1 MISHLFI
8 DKPIFASVISILITL
23 AGLVALKNLPI
34 EQYPN
39 ITPPQVVV
47 STSFTGADANTVA
60 ENVASPIEQEVN
72 GVENMIYM
80 YSQNSSS
87 GEMILNVF
95 FEIGSNPDMA
105 QVNVQN
111 RVNTALPRLPQEVQ
125 RIGVTVDK
133 QTPNILL
140 FINVQS
146 RDGSLDDIFV
156 SNYTS
161 INIVDEL
168 LRVDGVSD
176 AQVVGARDYSMRLWL
191 RPDRMAQLAITATD
205 VVNAIQ
211 EQNQQFAIGQIG
223 QAPTPH
229 PVEMTI
235 PVIAKGRLATPEEF
249 ENIILRANPD
259 GSMVLLK
266 DIGRAELGAQDYS
279 VNTRLDGKSTAA
291 IAIYQQYGANALDV
305 AERVKATMQRLE
317 KNFPQ
322 GLSYSIP
329 YDTTKF
335 IQASIKE
342 VVRTIFEAAILV
354 VIVTFIFLQNIRATL
369 VPILALIVSIIG
381 TFAGMYLLG
390 FSINT
395 LTLFGLVLAI
405 GIVVDDAIVVIEN
418 VERNIREFGYSARE
432 AAIHAMEEVTGPII
446 AIVFVLC
453 AVFVPV
459 AFLGGIAGQLYRQ
472 FAITIAISVIISGIV
487 ALTLSPAIAALLLR
501 KQIKPG
507 RFANFFNYYFDRFTQ
522 AYLRV
527 TQWVIHRTYLS
538 FAIFFALII
547 GLMLLAHFIPT
558 SFVPNEDQG
567 YLMAISNLPD
577 GSSLDRT
584 TAVDEKIYEIAKK
597 NEAVE
602 HMVSL
607 SGFSLLDGLNRTTVG
622 ANFLVLKDWD
632 ERTTRS
638 TQLNALLKFFNE
650 QYSKIT
656 EALIL
661 TFNPPAIQGLGTVGG
676 FEFWIENRG
685 ASGIEGLSQ
694 AVGEFLE
701 KSMNYPSL
709 ANLSTTFQADNMQL
723 FVDLDRYKA
732 RSYGVSIA
740 DVFQTLQVLLG
751 SLYVNDFNKFG
762 RTFRVTAQAEPAYR
776 YKIDDIGEVY
786 VRSSTGDMIPM
797 KSLVTLKYVSGPT
810 IVSRFNG
817 FNGARILGQAAPGYS
832 SGQAMSA
839 MEEIAR
845 KILPQDM
852 TFAWSG
858 ESFQEKATGGTA
870 SSVLLGG
877 IVVVFL
883 VLAALYEKW
892 SLPFAIILA
901 VPFGLFGAFLA
912 ILLRGISNDVYFQV
926 GLVTLIA
933 LSAKNAILI
942 VEFAVIKRNE
952 GMPII
957 EAALEAARLRFRAI
971 LMTSLTFIFGVVPL
985 AISTGAGAN
994 SRHSVGTGVL
1004 GGMISATFFAV
1015 FFVPFFYRIIEELTE
1030 KFKKP
1035 KKMHESQE

>member
-1 MISHLFI
+1 MISHFFI

-60 ENVASPIEQEVN
+60 ENVASPIEQQVN

-87 GEMILNVF
+87 GEMMLNVF

-125 RIGVTVDK
+125 RVGVTVNK

-140 FINVQS
+140 FINVQA
-146 RDGSLDDIFV
+146 RDGNLDDIFV

-168 LRVDGVSD
+168 LRVDGVSN

-191 RPDRMAQLAITATD
+191 RPDRMAQLAITAID
-205 VVNAIQ
+205 VVNAIR

-229 PVEMTI
+229 PVELTI
-235 PVIAKGRLATPEEF
+235 PIIAKGRLITPEEF
-249 ENIILRANPD
+249 ENIVLRANPD

-291 IAIYQQYGANALDV
+291 IAIYQQFGANALDV

-322 GLSYSIP
+322 GLTYSIP

-342 VVRTIFEAAILV
+342 VMQTIFEAAVLV
-354 VIVTFIFLQNIRATL
+354 VIVTYIFLQNIRATL

-418 VERNIREFGYSARE
+418 VERNVREFGYSARE

-453 AVFVPV
+453 AVFIPV

-501 KQIKPG
+501 KQAQPG
-507 RFANFFNYYFDRFTQ
+507 KFANLFNHYFDRFTQ
-522 AYLRV
+522 VYLKV
-527 TQWVIHRTYLS
+527 TQWLIHKTYLS
-538 FAIFFALII
+538 LAIFFALVV
-547 GLMLLAHFIPT
+547 GLILLAHFIPT

-577 GSSLDRT
+577 GASLDRT
-584 TAVDEKIYEIAKK
+584 TAVDEKIYEIAQT

-622 ANFLVLKDWD
+622 ANFLVLKDWA
-632 ERTTRS
+632 ERTTPS

-650 QYSKIT
+650 KYSKIT
-656 EALIL
+656 EALVL
-661 TFNPPAIQGLGTVGG
+661 TFSPPAIQGLGTVGG

-685 ASGIEGLSQ
+685 ASGMEGLSH
-694 AVGEFLE
+694 AVAEFLE
-701 KSMNYPSL
+701 ESINYPSL
-709 ANLSTTFQADNMQL
+709 TNLTTTFQANNMQL

-832 SGQAMSA
+832 SGQAMDT

-845 KILPQDM
+845 KTLPQDM

-912 ILLRGISNDVYFQV
+912 ILIRGISNDVYFQV

-971 LMTSLTFIFGVVPL
+971 LMTSLTFIFGVAPL

-1015 FFVPFFYRIIEELTE
+1015 FFVPFFYRIIEELAE
-1030 KFKKP
+1030 KLKKP
-1035 KKMHESQE
+1035 KKAHEIQE